1 MKNCLRRNGS
11 ALRRKRSRPVL
22 KRLIKYCDKMFGLSD
37 KIDCISDTRE
47 EPRIPTGVFV
57 RAGLVMFWLRLGSL
71 NALSGSA
78 GSMFWKEWLGDDLPS
93 ATSMG
98 RVYSKIVCD
107 GYREALH
114 HAYTRLKRNKSLP
127 GIGGIDA
134 AVLDGHESSSSYLR
148 HCEGCL
154 ERTVHTVNGD
164 RIQYY
169 HRNVTIMIVGEK
181 FRYLLDAE
189 PQKPGEDEV
198 ATALRLLDRVLKVY
212 PRAFQL
218 VVGDALYSQAR
229 FVNFLRAHNKH
240 VLTVLKDDRRELYK
254 DAMPI
259 FATQK
264 PKPGKHKSSVCRWW
278 DEEDFLSWDGVK
290 CGIRVV
296 RSVEKTRTKRQA
308 TGEVYI
314 RESEWLWATTLP
326 KALVPTAL
334 VVRLGHA
341 RWDVENYGFNHLVN
355 AILADHVYRHHPTAI
370 EAFCLA
376 SFLAA
381 NLILAFFAFN
391 VKTQHSP
398 RARTLACWARILS
411 AELFI
416 GVAPG
421 VRCPP

>member
-1 MKNCLRRNGS
+1 
-11 ALRRKRSRPVL
+11 
-22 KRLIKYCDKMFGLSD
+22 MFGLSD
-37 KIDCISDTRE
+37 SIDRISDTRE
-47 EPRIPTGVFV
+47 EPRILTGVFV
-57 RAGLVMFWLRLGSL
+57 RAGLIMFWLRLGSL
-71 NALSGSA
+71 NSLAGSA
-78 GSMFWKEWLGDDLPS
+78 GSTFWKEWLDDDLPS

-98 RVYSKIVCD
+98 RVYAKMVCD

-114 HAYTRLKRNKSLP
+114 DVYTRLKRNKSLP

-154 ERTVHTVNGD
+154 ERSVHGD
-164 RIQYY
+164 RTQYY
-169 HRNVTIMIVGEK
+169 HRNVTIMIIGEK

-189 PQKPGEDEV
+189 LQRPGEDEV
-198 ATALRLLDRVLKVY
+198 GAALRLLERVLKVY
-212 PRAFQL
+212 PRAFEL
-218 VVGDALYSQAR
+218 VVADALYSQAR

-259 FATQK
+259 FTSQK
-264 PKPGKHKSSVCRWW
+264 PKPGKHKSSDCQWW
-278 DEEDFLSWDGVK
+278 DEEDFLSWEGVK
-290 CGIRVV
+290 CSIRVV
-296 RSVEKTRTKRQA
+296 RSVEKTRTKRQT
-308 TGEVYI
+308 TGEAHI
-314 RESEWLWATTLP
+314 KEGEWLWATTLP
-326 KALVPTAL
+326 KALVPTDL

-376 SFLAA
+376 AFLAV
-381 NLILAFFAFN
+381 NLILAFFTFN
-391 VKTQHSP
+391 VKHQHLP
-398 RARTLACWARILS
+398 RTRTLACWARILS

-416 GVAPG
+416 GIVPLS
-421 VRCPP
+421 VRYPP